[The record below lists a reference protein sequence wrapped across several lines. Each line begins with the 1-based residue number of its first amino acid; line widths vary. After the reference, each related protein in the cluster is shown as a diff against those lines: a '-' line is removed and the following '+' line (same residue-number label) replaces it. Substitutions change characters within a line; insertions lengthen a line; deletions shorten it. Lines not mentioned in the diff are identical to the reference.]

1 MCKTVFAILATTALL
16 STGMIATRVEAMT
29 PSPLGARPI
38 RTSFSKPPLS
48 VAPAAA
54 CTVRPRSAG
63 RYGTAGVV
71 AGTPG
76 MDADP
81 VGRDKGEDA
90 RPTDGDGEAG
100 GTRQV

>member
-1 MCKTVFAILATTALL
+1 VAL
-16 STGMIATRVEAMT
+16 
-29 PSPLGARPI
+29 
-38 RTSFSKPPLS
+38 
-48 VAPAAA
+48 AAA
-54 CTVRPRSAG
+54 CTVRPRSAVD

-81 VGRDKGEDA
+81 VGRDKVEDA